1 MESFLSE
8 VESVL
13 NESII
18 LTKKLSMDEK
28 ATWYIKTTENHYIF
42 KMAIEEVGF
51 WMKILES
58 VYGRCIYFQNEYLA
72 YKALSKSE
80 LKNFQIPQLLETDK
94 NRYIILA
101 YYDFQPITE
110 IDNYEKMIFNAVSE
124 FNLIPFGFKQPL
136 ALKLIRRIPYKLT
149 RWLITRGPRY
159 FGLKQTMLCLRVL
172 IKSSMKQSS
181 FKQGLYMHDDLFGPS
196 NIAFNKELG
205 TMMYDFEGVLYERKW
220 ILSDAVDL
228 CITTN
233 SVEFHGTQLKPF
245 VDEYLKRGYDLDVF
259 SQVRVALMRKILR
272 ILFYFKIR
280 NSKVIKGMWQ
290 NFLFDVVLNDKAF
303 ESWYQENVSKYL
315 E

>member
-1 MESFLSE
+1 MESLLNE
-8 VESVL
+8 VESIL
-13 NESII
+13 NENII

-28 ATWYIKTTENHYIF
+28 ATWYIKTTESQYVF
-42 KMAIEEVGF
+42 KMAIEEVSF
-51 WMKILES
+51 WMKILEGI
-58 VYGRCIYFQNEYLA
+58 YGRCIYFQNEYLA
-72 YKALSKSE
+72 YKTLSQCD
-80 LKNFQIPQLLETDK
+80 LKYFHIPQIVETDK
-94 NRYIILA
+94 KRYIVME

-110 IDNYEKMIFNAVSE
+110 IDNYEMIIFKAVSE
-124 FNLIPFGFKQPL
+124 FNLIQFGFKQPL
-136 ALKLIRRIPYKLT
+136 ALKFIRRIPYKLT
-149 RWLITRGPRY
+149 RWLITHGPWY

-196 NIAFNKELG
+196 NIAFSKEFG

-245 VDEYLKRGYDLDVF
+245 VDEYLRRGYDLDVP

-290 NFLFDVVLNDKAF
+290 DFLSDVVLDDQAY
-303 ESWYQENVSKYL
+303 ESWYQKNVSKYL
-315 E
+315 